1 MIYKLATLIAIIS
14 SVTISFAAVADELA
28 KLPAEKSM
36 QHAEKHVEAG
46 KAKPAELRLYT
57 NGTFAL
63 DGKKVNSKELAKLL
77 AALSAENKNQAVKIF
92 GDAKVEYQKVVVAI
106 DACQKAGL
114 WNVTFATT
122 ELAK

>member
-1 MIYKLATLIAIIS
+1 MIYKLATLSAIIS
-14 SVTISFAAVADELA
+14 SVTISFAAVGDELA
-28 KLPAEKSM
+28 KLPAEKSK

-77 AALSAENKNQAVKIF
+77 AALSAENKNQAVKII